1 MSDADRDHQAQQ
13 RPAAPPATFGATMKA
28 VFWSFFGVRK
38 RRDYEAD
45 ASNLNPIHVIVG
57 GLIGVALFIGI
68 LVFLVRLAVAHA

>member
-1 MSDADRDHQAQQ
+1 MSGADHDRDPQ
-13 RPAAPPATFGATMKA
+13 RPPPATFGATMRA

>member
-38 RRDYEAD
+38 RRDYEVD

>member
-1 MSDADRDHQAQQ
+1 MSGPDHDRDPQ
-13 RPAAPPATFGATMKA
+13 RPPPPATFGATMKA

-38 RRDYEAD
+38 RRDYDYD

>member
-13 RPAAPPATFGATMKA
+13 RPPPPATFGATMKA

-38 RRDYEAD
+38 RRDYEVD